1 MKIAFLFSAFCLF
14 ACHTAFSQQTEPEIL
29 KMTGEVGSTWKS
41 IYKALQDVDT
51 RYYKIQ
57 VVRKRNAETL
67 GNAELSRLQV
77 VSLFG
82 ERDAVFS
89 TGNLIE
95 VKARGTANREVEYIK
110 LIWTTEAIDDIKDKV
125 EEVNALL
132 KKMNTTPTSQ
142 R

>member
-1 MKIAFLFSAFCLF
+1 MKILLLVATFCFFAF
-14 ACHTAFSQQTEPEIL
+14 HTAFSQQAEPEVQ
-29 KMTGEVGSTWKS
+29 KMTGDVGSTWKS

-57 VVRKRNAETL
+57 VVRRRNAETL

-82 ERDAVFS
+82 ARDAAFS

-95 VKARGTANREVEYIK
+95 VKARGTSTREVEYIK
-110 LIWTTEAIDDIKDKV
+110 LIWTTEAVDEIKDKV
-125 EEVNALL
+125 DEVNNLL
-132 KKMNTTPTSQ
+132 KKASTSN
-142 R
+142 